1 MIAPKKSDPLLLLV
15 LQEPTRARLFE
26 LLQGNGYLPRVAAD
40 LGTVLQ
46 ALKGEDWATVI
57 VDCEAVTRYGVGI
70 YAKIKVACRYCR
82 VILICDKSHKT
93 HREII
98 REAMEIG
105 IYACLLAPYEDW
117 EVLAMVRYYPR
128 KEGARKTKNP

>member
-15 LQEPTRARLFE
+15 LQEPIRSRLFE
-26 LLQGNGYLPRVAAD
+26 LLRGNGYFPQVAAD

-46 ALKGEDWATVI
+46 ALKGEDWAPVI

-82 VILICDKSHKT
+82 VILICDRTHKT

-128 KEGARKTKNP
+128 KEGARKTRNS

>member
-1 MIAPKKSDPLLLLV
+1 MVSPKRTDALQLLV
-15 LQEPTRARLFE
+15 FNEPTRQHLTE
-26 LLQGNGYLPRVAAD
+26 LLRGNGYIPQAVPD
-40 LGTVLQ
+40 LGGVLA
-46 ALKGEDWATVI
+46 ALKGQDCATVF

-70 YAKIKVACRYCR
+70 YSKIKVACRYCR
-82 VILICDKSHKT
+82 VILLCDKTHKS

-98 REAMEIG
+98 RQAMEIG

-128 KEGARKTKNP
+128 KEGPRKSKNV

>member
-1 MIAPKKSDPLLLLV
+1 
-15 LQEPTRARLFE
+15 
-26 LLQGNGYLPRVAAD
+26 
-40 LGTVLQ
+40 
-46 ALKGEDWATVI
+46 
-57 VDCEAVTRYGVGI
+57 VGI
-70 YAKIKVACRYCR
+70 YAKIKVASRYCR
-82 VILICDKSHKT
+82 AILICDKSHKA

-128 KEGARKTKNP
+128 KEVTRKTKSP